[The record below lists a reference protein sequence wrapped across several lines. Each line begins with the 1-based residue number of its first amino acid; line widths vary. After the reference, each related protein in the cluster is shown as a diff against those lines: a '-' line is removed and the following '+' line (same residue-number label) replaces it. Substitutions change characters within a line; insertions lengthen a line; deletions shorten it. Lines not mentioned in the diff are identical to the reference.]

1 MYLGYAWHH
10 LEQQRRRREEEER
23 QWASK
28 QSEQRKMNEHGLWF
42 GTNPCT
48 NCSSKASFPC
58 GLCTKPGR
66 IRGRIS

>member
-28 QSEQRKMNEHGLWF
+28 QSEQRKRYSTF
-42 GTNPCT
+42 PVADPA
-48 NCSSKASFPC
+48 KAEIVNLFRA
-58 GLCTKPGR
+58 GYIKKRFIG
-66 IRGRIS
+66 